1 MAQKKSSNWYIAA
14 THYLTAGFAIPFVI
28 GLIAS
33 FLIRAGA
40 LAFLSAPL
48 LLMIFL
54 LVIRVLS
61 IWLGIKYSANYLK
74 KAYIIDDKD
83 KIVNL
88 ATVYFVVL
96 NFGYFLI
103 QIFSSNKFLGG
114 KVAGV
119 DIAYSLIGL
128 IIAAVLFYIF
138 SKKYVRNTEVA
149 AA

>member
-40 LAFLSAPL
+40 PAFLSAPL
-48 LLMIFL
+48 LLMVFL

-74 KAYIIDDKD
+74 KAYIIEDKD

-88 ATVYFVVL
+88 ATTYFVVL
-96 NFGYFLI
+96 NFGYFLV
-103 QIFSSNKFLGG
+103 QIFSSNKFIGRGL
-114 KVAGV
+114 AGA
-119 DIAYSLIGL
+119 DTAYSLVEI
-128 IIAAVLFYIF
+128 IIAVVLFYIF
-138 SKKYVRNTEVA
+138 SKKYIRNTEVA
-149 AA
+149 TM